1 MDAIEHY
8 ARTWAKKEEVEVDAL
23 SEWLKSIRTLVKRRL
38 YILSKTMSTK
48 TRSVFTD
55 HEVIKTLN
63 SLHDKYVVVP
73 ADKAANNVIFVCKSY
88 YYQCLVKE
96 LGIGENIRSSYEHTT
111 LPKED
116 ILRNHKSV
124 INSFGINVNDSN
136 FDLPFMYWIPKL
148 HKCPYK
154 QRYIAGSSKCSTKPL
169 SQYLT
174 HILTTIKDGMQR
186 YCENTYSR
194 SGVNQMWILKNS

>member
-1 MDAIEHY
+1 MDAIEDY

-88 YYQCLVKE
+88 YYQRLFKE
-96 LGIGENIRSSYEHTT
+96 LGIGENNIRSSYEHTT

-116 ILRNHKSV
+116 ILHNHKSV
-124 INSFGINVNDSN
+124 VNSFGINVNDNN

-154 QRYIAGSSKCSTKPL
+154 QRY
-169 SQYLT
+169 
-174 HILTTIKDGMQR
+174 MQGPG
-186 YCENTYSR
+186 NAPP
-194 SGVNQMWILKNS
+194 NHFHNI